1 MFCRPVSRTTA
12 WALANAPPS
21 SSCSAPGLHESAS
34 LCGHQLQERTRRK
47 KRKNMAVLYG
57 RVPTAWAA
65 QGLNDSKPVS
75 LQVAYPR
82 LADGRCEMGPA
93 CVLLLPASV
102 TCCFALLCYAM
113 LCLLACRFACLL
125 CWEPRQTNPRPPY
138 SPQPPP
144 LAHTPFRPLTPLLFS
159 SSFT

>member
-1 MFCRPVSRTTA
+1 
-12 WALANAPPS
+12 
-21 SSCSAPGLHESAS
+21 
-34 LCGHQLQERTRRK
+34 
-47 KRKNMAVLYG
+47 MAVLYG

-102 TCCFALLCYAM
+102 TCCFALLCYA
-113 LCLLACRFACLL
+113 LPACVPICLLALL
-125 CWEPRQTNPRPPY
+125 GAATN
-138 SPQPPP
+138 
-144 LAHTPFRPLTPLLFS
+144 
-159 SSFT
+159 